1 MSKTKLSGLY
11 QSIGLPRLII
21 TGFVVV
27 LCLLL
32 PVLGLQSDMLFSQS
46 LTRIFMNL
54 ILVLAM
60 VPSITSGIGMN
71 YGLPLGIVCG
81 LLGGALSLEMRM
93 TGLAGFLTAIFISLP
108 LAALFGIGYGIL
120 LNKVRGSEGMIATY
134 VGFSVVAFMDIVWLV
149 SPFKNDAITFP
160 MGSGLRNIV
169 SVEGSYEKILDNFL
183 KIRITKNIE
192 IPIGLILFSLL
203 FCLFMWIFLRTRL
216 GIKMKIGGA
225 NPTYARA
232 IGIKV
237 DKTRILGMV
246 ISTCLGAVGIIVY
259 AQSYGFYQ
267 FYNAPLMMAF
277 SCAAAILIG
286 GATVRRA
293 TVTHVIF
300 GTVLFQTMLTIALP
314 IANEVMPEGNLSEI
328 IRIIISN
335 GVILYALTKAGD
347 K

>member
-1 MSKTKLSGLY
+1 MNNAKLSKMY
-11 QSIGLPRLII
+11 KQIGLPRLII
-21 TGFVVV
+21 TGFVLV
-27 LCLLL
+27 LCLML
-32 PVLGLQSDMLFSQS
+32 PILGLQSDMLFSQS
-46 LTRIFMNL
+46 VTRIFMNL
-54 ILVLAM
+54 VLVLAM

-81 LLGGALSLEMRM
+81 LLGGALSLELKIP
-93 TGLAGFLTAIFISLP
+93 GLAGFIAAILISLP
-108 LAALFGIGYGIL
+108 LAALFGAGYGTL

-149 SPFKNDAITFP
+149 APFKNDAITFP
-160 MGSGLRNIV
+160 MGNGLRNIV
-169 SVEGSYEKILDNFL
+169 SVEGRYEKILDNFL
-183 KIRITKNIE
+183 KLSITKNIV
-192 IPIGLILFSLL
+192 IPTGLILFSLFL
-203 FCLFMWIFLRTRL
+203 CLLMWMFMRSKL

-225 NPTYARA
+225 NPTYAKA

-237 DKTRILGMV
+237 DKTRVLGMV

-293 TVTHVIF
+293 TVGHVIF
-300 GTVLFQTMLTIALP
+300 GTILFQTMLTIALP
-314 IANEVMPEGNLSEI
+314 IANEIVPEGNLSEI
-328 IRIIISN
+328 LRIMISN